1 MESVANYF
9 KFNPSSAMSVDW
21 YIGKRC
27 NFSCSYC
34 ADYLHDYKSP
44 HVPYKNMKY
53 LVDKIYEKNGTNVLW
68 SFCGG
73 EPTIH
78 PKFMELC
85 KYVNE
90 LGCVHSSVTTN
101 GSRTADYFCQL
112 LEYLDNITISFHFE
126 FMHKKVDDYIA
137 KCIKIEKKRKELNK
151 DTKSSDKTVIYRF
164 MVHPDYF
171 DKIEYMGN
179 ELKNAG
185 LKNVEYR
192 PISPLSGS
200 SADLMPT
207 KKISFD
213 IDLTKLSKDELVV
226 DDSTVNLRR
235 NSFEKFASQEYKDKL
250 DTIFTNSVTES
261 KKKLKH
267 WFYDS
272 KTDTY
277 HNEDYHYNQL
287 RLHNKAGF
295 QGWLCWAGIKHIK
308 ISPIG
313 DIYIGSCH
321 VGGKRGNIYDLDS
334 VDLPTSPI
342 RCPKSSCR
350 DNLDLR
356 VPKLKDWEHYHLVE
370 DILYPK
376 KNN

>member
-9 KFNPSSAMSVDW
+9 KFNSSAAMSVDW

-27 NFSCSYC
+27 NFNCSYC
-34 ADYLHDYKSP
+34 ADYLHDYKSK
-44 HVPYKNMKY
+44 HVPYENMKY
-53 LVDKIYEKNGTNVLW
+53 LVDSIYQKHGANVLW

-101 GSRTADYFCQL
+101 GSRTADYFCEL
-112 LEYLDNITISFHFE
+112 LEYIDNITMSFHFE
-126 FMHKKVDDYIA
+126 FMHTKLDDYIE
-137 KCIKIEKKRKELNK
+137 KCIRIEDKRKEINA
-151 DTKSSDKTVIYRF
+151 DINSNKTVIYRF

-171 DKIEYMGN
+171 NEIEYMGN
-179 ELKNAG
+179 ALKSAG
-185 LKNVEYR
+185 LENVEYR

-207 KKISFD
+207 KKVSFD
-213 IDLTKLSKDELVV
+213 VDIKKLPKNELVD
-226 DDSTVNLRR
+226 DDSMVNLRR
-235 NSFEKFASQEYKDKL
+235 NDFSKFASKEYRDKL
-250 DTIFTNSVTES
+250 DTIFANNIDEG

-267 WFYDS
+267 WYYDS
-272 KTDTY
+272 ESDTY
-277 HNEDYHYNQL
+277 QDEDYHYNQL
-287 RLHNKAGF
+287 RLHDKAEF
-295 QGWLCWAGIKHIK
+295 KGWLCWAGIKHIK

-334 VDLPTSPI
+334 VDLPTTPI
-342 RCPKSSCR
+342 RCPRTSCR

-356 VPKLKDWEHYHLVE
+356 VPKLKDWMHYHLVDE
-370 DILYPK
+370 AINGVQ
-376 KNN
+376 KN